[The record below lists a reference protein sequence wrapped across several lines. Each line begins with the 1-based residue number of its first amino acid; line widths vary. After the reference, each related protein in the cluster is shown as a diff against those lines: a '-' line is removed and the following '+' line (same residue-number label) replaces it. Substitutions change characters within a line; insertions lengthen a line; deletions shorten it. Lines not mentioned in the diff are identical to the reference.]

1 VDRSDPLPE
10 IPGYRLRQKHGE
22 GGMGE
27 VFLAEQCASG
37 RVVAVKLL
45 AQLPAGQDPPQPL
58 ESHLLAASAHPHVVA
73 VLGGGVCAGRPYLIL
88 EYIEGTNLRP
98 LLRPGQPWPLERAL
112 PVLDA
117 VVAALGHIHARG
129 ILHLD
134 LKPENILCGADGTIK
149 VTDFGLARPIG
160 QADAFVPLGATQGT
174 LDYSAPEQLY
184 GLPVGPPADLF
195 ALATLAY
202 EMLTG
207 RLPGRVYVPASRRNP
222 LLPAALD
229 AVLEK
234 GLARAAEDRQPSVAS
249 FHAEWNAVLAKS
261 GRDGLL

>member
-1 VDRSDPLPE
+1 VERSDPLPE
-10 IPGYRLRQKHGE
+10 IPGYQQWKKLGE

-27 VFLAEQCASG
+27 IYLAEQVADS

-45 AQLPAGQDPPQPL
+45 ARLGDGPASLPL

-73 VLGGGVCAGRPYLIL
+73 VLGGGHCSGRPYLVL
-88 EYIEGTNLRP
+88 EYVEGTNLRP
-98 LLRPGQPWPLERAL
+98 LLRPGEPWPLERAR

-117 VVAALGHIHARG
+117 VAAALGHIHAQG

-134 LKPENILCGADGTIK
+134 LKPENILCGKEGTIK

-222 LLPAALD
+222 LLPVALD

-234 GLARAAEDRQPSVAS
+234 GLARAAEDRQPSVEA
-249 FHAEWNAVLAKS
+249 FHAEWNAAVTKNS
-261 GRDGLL
+261 RDGLR